1 MQIKVML
8 RQWDKLPEFMKNTEV
23 RRYYD
28 ILEKKK
34 LSLFVK
40 RLFDIVTSAIFL
52 ILLSPVFLILSI
64 IIRLD
69 SKGSVLF
76 KQTRVTQYGRH
87 FTIFKF
93 RTMVKNA
100 EKIGSQVT
108 RSDDV
113 RITRIG
119 RSLRKYRL
127 DEIPQLLNIIKGDM
141 SFVGTRPEV
150 VKYVELYTDEM
161 LATLLLPAGV
171 TSNASIEYKDEE
183 SILKVADNLDGVYE
197 VDDTGAT
204 GATGDAT
211 GDATGAAA
219 TATTTAAATATATA
233 AADVDVVYMNL
244 VLPDKMKFNLGD
256 IERFSFMG
264 NIKTMLRTV
273 YALVKKD
280 ADADTDVVK
289 TRSVSSEN

>member
-1 MQIKVML
+1 
-8 RQWDKLPEFMKNTEV
+8 MKNTEV